1 MQHWD
6 DAELATAAPKA
17 DDEYLG
23 WLRQEVQACAAY
35 DAHADLLDECCAVVG
50 RWFARFGERKALW
63 ARIRRGRRLASQLA
77 EFAPVLAHA
86 RATVAALTLP
96 ASGERAAAWSKVHAH
111 SRALAHAIAHWS
123 RYSRACSGLPSAP
136 ERRALAAWMPKA
148 GALRY
153 PAPKGRSH
161 DLTISDHPC
170 DHPEAVILDLGSDFG
185 YLSMLL
191 SELLPP
197 DKVQKIVL
205 VDVQWAPHTVTP
217 GPQNLNP
224 EHLHAD
230 GWPIRLVSSR
240 CDLKTAS
247 DRRNLCRAF
256 LSHGAPVL
264 LVGLHLCGTLALR
277 AVQLFN
283 ECARPPHT

>member
-23 WLRQEVQACAAY
+23 WLRQEVQGCAAY
-35 DAHADLLDECCAVVG
+35 GAHADLLDECLAVVG
-50 RWFARFGERKALW
+50 RWFARFGEHNKPLW

-77 EFAPVLAHA
+77 ELAPVLAHA
-86 RATVAALTLP
+86 RETVAALTLP
-96 ASGERAAAWSKVHAH
+96 ASDEKAVV
-111 SRALAHAIAHWS
+111 LDL
-123 RYSRACSGLPSAP
+123 CSG
-136 ERRALAAWMPKA
+136 
-148 GALRY
+148 
-153 PAPKGRSH
+153 
-161 DLTISDHPC
+161 
-170 DHPEAVILDLGSDFG
+170 FG

-197 DKVQKIVL
+197 AKVGKIVL
-205 VDVQWAPHTVTP
+205 VDLQWAPHIVEP
-217 GPQNLNP
+217 GPQHINP
-224 EHLHAD
+224 EHLHAE

-240 CDLKTAS
+240 CDLKTSS

-256 LSHGAPVL
+256 LSHRVPVL

-283 ECARPPHT
+283 QAPCCISLGIKPCCLPVAKRAEIFNPRPSSSNPSPSPSPNSNPNQARRDLRDWRARLRRGRGVPGG